1 MRVPFS
7 STSATY
13 TTHCIIMFDWLR
25 DLRKSQEEKQ
35 KERLTAYLDNALLPR
50 ERQALEQEL
59 ARNETLQAE
68 LTSLRTL
75 KATLRQLPR
84 VPVPRQFTLS
94 PATVAK
100 PVVSSR
106 PTLYPA
112 LRLATVLTA
121 FLLVALL
128 MFERLPQVGQSAE
141 MANDVAYYDE
151 SGADDAVAGNA
162 AANGDE
168 IRNTTAEDTAES
180 APMVA
185 AESEADESVAEE
197 PASEPAEDS
206 GAEEEVDAAAPATQ
220 DSGESAVAMTAPA
233 PTLTPTST
241 ATSTPTP
248 TVTPTSAPT
257 LTPTP
262 EPPVTPPTPPP
273 SPLRLAQIG
282 LGVFFLVLLVTTLRL
297 RRVRE

>member
-1 MRVPFS
+1 ML
-7 STSATY
+7 
-13 TTHCIIMFDWLR
+13 DWLR
-25 DLRKSQEEKQ
+25 TIRQSTADRQR
-35 KERLTAYLDNALLPR
+35 ERLNAYLDNALPPR
-50 ERQALEQEL
+50 ERQTLEQEL

-106 PTLYPA
+106 PALYPA
-112 LRLATVLTA
+112 LRMATVLTA
-121 FLLVALL
+121 FLLLALL
-128 MFERLPQVGQSAE
+128 LFDTLPKVSQSAE

-151 SGADDAVAGNA
+151 TGADEAVAGNA

-185 AESEADESVAEE
+185 AESEADEVVVEE

-206 GAEEEVDAAAPATQ
+206 GVEEEVDAAAPATQ

-241 ATSTPTP
+241 ATSTLTP
-248 TVTPTSAPT
+248 TATPTLAPT

-262 EPPVTPPTPPP
+262 EPPVMPPTPPP

-282 LGVFFLVLLVTTLRL
+282 LGVLFLVLLVTTLRL

>member
-1 MRVPFS
+1 ML
-7 STSATY
+7 
-13 TTHCIIMFDWLR
+13 DWLR
-25 DLRKSQEEKQ
+25 TIRQSTADRQR
-35 KERLTAYLDNALLPR
+35 ERLNAYLDNALPPR
-50 ERQALEQEL
+50 ERQTLEQEL

-106 PTLYPA
+106 PALYPA
-112 LRLATVLTA
+112 LRMATVLTA
-121 FLLVALL
+121 FLLLALL
-128 MFERLPQVGQSAE
+128 LFDTLPKVSQSAE

-151 SGADDAVAGNA
+151 TGADEAVAGNA

-168 IRNTTAEDTAES
+168 VRNTTADDTAES

-185 AESEADESVAEE
+185 AESEADEAVAEE

-241 ATSTPTP
+241 ATSTLTP
-248 TVTPTSAPT
+248 TATPTLAPT

-262 EPPVTPPTPPP
+262 EPPVMPPTPPP

-282 LGVFFLVLLVTTLRL
+282 LGVLFLVLLVTTLRL